1 VVHGDENSSRVVGRR
16 VEQIILP
23 EGTSIG
29 AVVRG
34 EEVIMAH
41 HDTVV
46 QADDH
51 VILFLSDRRHL
62 EAVER
67 LFLRTSR

>member
-1 VVHGDENSSRVVGRR
+1 M
-16 VEQIILP
+16 
-23 EGTSIG
+23 
-29 AVVRG
+29 
-34 EEVIMAH
+34 MAH

-46 QADDH
+46 QEGDH